1 MKQALRSSGGNITE
15 QHIVDVSLSALFL
28 MESAKKADRAFGVTP
43 QTSAHTIRNAENEID
58 KMVNHLLQKD
68 VTTEVIGHLTPEF
81 SDPTEQGWKK
91 LGSTDWLKG
100 TLLKANTDDLEVE
113 QEMGEVDLDYELYD
127 IL

>member
-28 MESAKKADRAFGVTP
+28 MEAAKKADRAFGVTP

-68 VTTEVIGHLTPEF
+68 VTTEVIGHLTSEF
-81 SDPTEQGWKK
+81 SDPTEHGRNLVAQTG
-91 LGSTDWLKG
+91 
-100 TLLKANTDDLEVE
+100 
-113 QEMGEVDLDYELYD
+113 
-127 IL
+127 

>member
-1 MKQALRSSGGNITE
+1 MVVHIWITW
-15 QHIVDVSLSALFL
+15 SFPTL
-28 MESAKKADRAFGVTP
+28 
-43 QTSAHTIRNAENEID
+43 
-58 KMVNHLLQKD
+58 
-68 VTTEVIGHLTPEF
+68 PEF